1 MKKIIFAAALLYAGM
16 LSAQSVKPQHEIEN
30 TLVKS
35 TYYYDN
41 GTVRQ
46 TGFYKDGKLH
56 GAWVAYNEDGTKQS
70 MGEYENG
77 KKVGKWFFW
86 TGNTLSEVDFNNSR
100 INDVKTWNQGTVAV
114 NK

>member
-1 MKKIIFAAALLYAGM
+1 MKKIMVAAALLFAGM
-16 LSAQSVKPQHEIEN
+16 LSAQNVKPHHEIQDKM
-30 TLVKS
+30 VKS

-41 GTVRQ
+41 GQVKQ
-46 TGFYKDGKLH
+46 TGFYKNGKPQ
-56 GAWVAYNEDGTKQS
+56 GTWIGYNADGTKQA

-86 TGNTLSEVDFNNSR
+86 TGSTLSEVDYSNSK
-100 INDVKTWNQGTVAV
+100 IQEVKTWNQGAVAV